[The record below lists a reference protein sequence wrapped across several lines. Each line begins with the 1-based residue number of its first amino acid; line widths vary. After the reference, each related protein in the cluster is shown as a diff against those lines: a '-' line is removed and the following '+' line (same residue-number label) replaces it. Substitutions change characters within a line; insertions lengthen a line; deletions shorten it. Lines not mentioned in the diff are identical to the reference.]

1 MPDAPGIHAD
11 TLPGLIPN
19 DNDDSS
25 GPRPAFIDNIDNE
38 SIANVFC
45 FGAFAN

>member
-25 GPRPAFIDNIDNE
+25 GPRPAFIDNIDDE